1 MNPFTQFMQTPAGRI
16 GRVVA
21 GVVLVGAGL
30 FGVGGAPGYF
40 MAVLGA
46 VPLAA
51 GLFDFCVLAPIF
63 RIPFSGAKIRAMK

>member
-1 MNPFTQFMQTPAGRI
+1 MNPFVRFMQTPAGRI

-21 GVVLVGAGL
+21 GIVLIGAGL
-30 FGVGGAPGYF
+30 VGVGGVPGYL

-51 GLFDFCVLAPIF
+51 GLLDFCVLAPIY

>member
-1 MNPFTQFMQTPAGRI
+1 MNPFARFMQTPAGRI
-16 GRVVA
+16 GRVMA
-21 GVVLVGAGL
+21 GIVLVGAGL
-30 FGVGGAPGYF
+30 VGVDGVQGYL

-51 GLFDFCVLAPIF
+51 GLFDFCVMAPIF